1 MDNLN
6 ILIGST
12 WEQGFIRFNFFY
24 KVFVQA
30 EPQFRRCRKIWT
42 TSSSR
47 TTKGRWF
54 PTPRS

>member
-30 EPQFRRCRKIWT
+30 KPEYRRFWRIRT
-42 TSSSR
+42 TCSSR
-47 TTKGRWF
+47 TTKGTWF
-54 PTPRS
+54 PIPRS